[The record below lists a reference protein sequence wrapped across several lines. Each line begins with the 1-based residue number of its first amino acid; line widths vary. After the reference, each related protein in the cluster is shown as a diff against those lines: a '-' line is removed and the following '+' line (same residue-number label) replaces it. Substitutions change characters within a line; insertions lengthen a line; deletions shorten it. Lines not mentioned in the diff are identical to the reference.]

1 MARKSRTEQTELEYP
16 GYAFQPLVVCDF
28 IQMKGFFEDWQEL
41 GLSDNDLRSL
51 EVAIMTKPKGF
62 PVVPGT
68 DGLRKARFSP
78 RGWRTGKSGALRVG
92 YAYFP
97 KVSVVVLIVAYAKNE
112 QDNLT
117 AKEKKAIRDLIKR
130 LEKQYASGPLA

>member
-1 MARKSRTEQTELEYP
+1 MARKSRREKADLEYP
-16 GYAFQPLVVCDF
+16 RHAFQPLAICDF
-28 IQMKGFFEDWQEL
+28 IQMKGFSEDWDQL

-51 EVAIMTKPKGF
+51 EVAIMAKPKGF

-78 RGWRTGKSGALRVG
+78 KGWHKGKSGALRVG

-97 KVSVVVLIVAYAKNE
+97 EVRIVVLIVAYSKSE
-112 QDNLT
+112 QDNLSP
-117 AKEKKAIRDLIKR
+117 KEKKTIRDIVKR
-130 LEKQYASGPLA
+130 LENQYARGPLP